1 MNTQSLLLF
10 VLSAVILPLVIHA
23 KPEGAQRDGGN
34 ARQPPSIE
42 QVFARLDADA
52 SGGISVDEAE
62 GPLEGHFD
70 QIDADGSGE
79 ITGAELKASRAKR
92 FERGM
97 EMRDRIKAADADGN
111 GAISNNEANEAGLD
125 KLIERFDKIDSDG
138 DGEITKQELKG
149 LSEKRR

>member
-1 MNTQSLLLF
+1 MNTQSLLPY
-10 VLSAVILPLVIHA
+10 VLSAAILPLAIHA
-23 KPEGAQRDGGN
+23 KPDGAKRDGDN

-42 QVFARLDADA
+42 QVFARLDANA

-70 QIDADGSGE
+70 QIDTDGNGE
-79 ITGAELKASRAKR
+79 ITGVELKASRAKR
-92 FERGM
+92 FERGI
-97 EMRDRIKAADADGN
+97 EMRERIKAADADGN

-125 KLIERFDKIDSDG
+125 KLIEHFDKIDNDG

-149 LSEKRR
+149 LSGKRR

>member
-10 VLSAVILPLVIHA
+10 VLSAAILPLVIHA
-23 KPEGAQRDGGN
+23 KPDGAQRDGGN

-97 EMRDRIKAADADGN
+97 EMREKIKAADADGN
-111 GAISNNEANEAGLD
+111 GAISNNEANEAGLE
-125 KLIERFDKIDSDG
+125 KLIEHFDKIDSDG

-149 LSEKRR
+149 LSGKRR